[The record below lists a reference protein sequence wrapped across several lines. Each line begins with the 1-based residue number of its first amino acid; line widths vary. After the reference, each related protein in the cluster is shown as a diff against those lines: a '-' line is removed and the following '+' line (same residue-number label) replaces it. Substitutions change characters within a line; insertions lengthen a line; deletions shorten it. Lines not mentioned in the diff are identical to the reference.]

1 MATAEGT
8 ERQARRQ
15 RDKALADDLGTA
27 APSGRINSVR
37 RSMFTLSSKTT
48 GKDRFD
54 DGEISI
60 I

>member
-15 RDKALADDLGTA
+15 RDKAFADDLGTA
-27 APSGRINSVR
+27 APSGRV